1 MESHASTVFCCDTQ
15 LVAVGGQ
22 ENGNNEWDFFV
33 SHVPEDQDWAE
44 WIAAVL
50 EADRNRVLVQ
60 AWDFVPGVNWPALLQ
75 AGLLRGGRMV
85 AVLSRAYLAS
95 AGGNSEWQAVW
106 AADPS
111 GDGRRLIPV
120 RVEACDPQVLGLVG
134 TRRWIDLAD
143 LSGPAHES
151 TARQRLLAGV
161 EAARVGRVRPA
172 GPFLLP
178 TRDGDTDP
186 VAIRL
191 ADSARVANV
200 IDVDTSTVCP
210 HMVPPRTGP
219 FVVRARLRDDLLRL
233 LTAPDAGLVG
243 ITMALHGAGGF
254 GKTTLAAETCRLP
267 EIRGAFPD
275 GVLWVTVGERAADA
289 ELAAK
294 INDLSELLSGQRPTL
309 SGPEQAGY
317 HLGRLLEERRAL
329 LVVDDV
335 WHRSQLLP
343 FLYGG
348 AGCVRL
354 VASRVRGI
362 LPDGAA
368 LLLVDA
374 MEHAEARALL
384 AAGIGT
390 GAAAGSSPDEGTVG
404 LPPAQLDRLAALT
417 GRWPVLLGLV
427 SRTLRRA
434 VRTGVSAIDAAEAI
448 ERRLRRDGPVALDLR
463 SADARELAVAA
474 TMEASLALLPAG
486 QLDRYLELAVFP
498 EGADIP
504 LAVLDVWWAAARGA
518 DGPSTEQICEDLAD
532 LALVSSYQQD
542 TRTLRLH
549 DIVHAYLRGRV
560 GPMRLAALHADLL
573 AAAARLLPA
582 AHSPNPAHANAGD
595 AGVGGGDSADDLHL
609 ASRARPW
616 WLLPQEADY
625 LWRELGYHLA
635 EAGRGDEL
643 ATTICDLRYVTA
655 KLRLLGPVPVEADLA
670 RVDGP
675 VAGELRRS
683 LGRAAHLLTPTEP
696 AHALTGILLN
706 RLAQTPSLMPMTEV
720 FAATLPDVRLAS
732 RWPLPDAPDPALRR
746 VLHGH
751 AGGIFA
757 AAVSGDGRLL
767 AAAEASGAVRVW
779 EAATGRVVTTLT
791 GSPASVVTCAISPD
805 DRWLVSGDTA
815 GEIRIWDLATRQLRQ
830 VLSGHAVGVR
840 SCAISPDGTWLA
852 SGDTG
857 GDVRLWDVVT
867 GRTRRVLVGVA
878 GVRIC
883 TIGPDGTWLA
893 SGHTTGDIRIW
904 DLRSGE
910 ARLLSADDLGG
921 VRATVASPDGT
932 WLAAGYTT
940 GTIRLWDTATGQTR
954 AILTGHIAEV
964 YALAVGPDGQ
974 WLASGSLDRTI
985 RIWDVSEAR
994 TTGVLGGHTAG
1005 VRACVVSPDG
1015 TWLASA
1021 DQVGV
1026 VQVWDVALA
1035 RRPGSAAA
1043 PATGIRSCA
1052 FSPDGQLL
1060 AVGEVTGTV
1069 RIWDVAGEDTAMVL
1083 RGHTGGV
1090 WECPFSPDGQRLATA
1105 SDDRTVRVWDLE
1117 RHTSIVLSSHDAE
1130 VWGCSFTPDGARLA
1144 SCDSG
1149 GGVRIWDVDTATAV
1163 QELPGHT
1170 AGVWA
1175 CPVGPDGTWLATGGE
1190 DQTVRIWDLSSG
1202 QTRTMLP
1209 HPAAVWMC
1217 AVSPG
1222 GDVVVSGDADGTTR
1236 IFDRHG
1242 GQLRHVLP
1250 GHAGGVWW
1258 CDISPDG
1265 RRLATTGGDQTVR
1278 LWDVATGQGVAILT
1292 GHVGAVWSCAFSPD
1306 GSTIASTDG
1315 AGSIRLWSS
1324 VTGRIRS
1331 VLSYHTSV
1339 LWCTAA
1345 SPDGQWLAVGGLDDD
1360 GAATLQLWDVATRC
1374 RRDLP
1379 TAGMPGIRA
1388 CVAGSDGS
1396 WLVAVDTAGQIRI
1409 WDVSSGEVTAVG
1421 TASATPAAPVTAGE
1435 TVPPRAQADGARPQT
1450 LGVPGARVRT
1460 CALGPDDGW
1469 LLAGGSDGIL
1479 RILDVATGTCL
1490 RTIDAHQADVRCT
1503 AVAPDGRWVASGD
1516 ASGSLVITNQAD
1528 GTVQARLDG
1537 LAAAVSS
1544 CATGPDGSW
1553 LAIGDAAGG
1562 LRLWD
1567 PAGDILLA
1575 VLDGHTA
1582 GVSSCAASADGRW
1595 LASVD
1600 LDGVLRIWD
1609 VEQGCC
1615 ATMTRVE
1622 SSLFGC
1628 CWLPDM
1634 PAVAATGVGGVFL
1647 FTLVTPATHRDGP
1660 PTRLEP
1666 LDCHD

>member
-1 MESHASTVFCCDTQ
+1 MT
-15 LVAVGGQ
+15 VGGQ
-22 ENGNNEWDFFV
+22 ENGSSEWDFFV
-33 SHVPEDQDWAE
+33 SHAPQDQGWAE

-50 EADRNRVLVQ
+50 ESDNNRVLVQ

-75 AGLLRGGRMV
+75 AGLVGSGRMV

-95 AGGNSEWQAVW
+95 VGGNAEWQAVW

-161 EAARVGRVRPA
+161 EAARAGRVRPA

-178 TRDGDTDP
+178 TRDGDTNPGDFRP
-186 VAIRL
+186 GDGDRAAEL
-191 ADSARVANV
+191 
-200 IDVDTSTVCP
+200 IDVETSTFRP
-210 HMVPPRTGP
+210 QMVPPRTGS
-219 FVVRARLRDDLLRL
+219 FVVRPRLRDELLRL

-243 ITMALHGAGGF
+243 LTMALHGAGGF

-275 GVLWVTVGERAADA
+275 GVLWVTVGERAAGA
-289 ELAAK
+289 QLAAK
-294 INDLSELLSGQRPTL
+294 INDLSELLSGERPTL

-317 HLGRLLEERRAL
+317 HLGRLLDERRAL

-362 LPDGAA
+362 LPDDAA

-384 AAGIGT
+384 AAGIDAGGDAWSGGGSSSGSGSGAGGSGG
-390 GAAAGSSPDEGTVG
+390 GAAGP
-404 LPPAQLDRLAALT
+404 LMAQLDRLAALT

-434 VRTGVSAIDAAEAI
+434 VRTGVSAVDAAEAI

-463 SADARELAVAA
+463 SAGARELAVAA

-498 EGADIP
+498 EDADIP
-504 LAVLDVWWAAARGA
+504 LAVLDVWWAAARGV

-532 LALVSSYQQD
+532 LALVSAYRQD
-542 TRTLRLH
+542 TRMLRLH
-549 DIVHAYLRGRV
+549 DVVHAYLRGRA
-560 GPMRLAALHADLL
+560 GPTRLAALHADLL
-573 AAAARLLPA
+573 AAATRLLPA
-582 AHSPNPAHANAGD
+582 SLGPSPAGADAGD
-595 AGVGGGDSADDLHL
+595 AGGGGGNSADGLPP
-609 ASRARPW
+609 AGGVRPW
-616 WLLPQEADY
+616 WLLPQEAGY

-643 ATTICDLRYVTA
+643 AATVCDLRYVTA

-670 RVDGP
+670 RVDDP

-696 AHALTGILLN
+696 AHALAGVLTS
-706 RLAQTPSLMPMTEV
+706 RLAQTPSLTPMVEA

-757 AAVSGDGRLL
+757 AAVSADGRLL
-767 AAAEASGAVRVW
+767 AAAEAIGAVRVW
-779 EAATGRVVTTLT
+779 DAADGRVVAVLT

-805 DRWLVSGDTA
+805 GRWLVSGDTA
-815 GEIRIWDLATRQLRQ
+815 GEIRIWDLATRQVRQ

-840 SCAISPDGTWLA
+840 SCVISPDGTWLA

-857 GDVRLWDVVT
+857 GEVRIWDVAT

-878 GVRIC
+878 GVRVC
-883 TIGPDGTWLA
+883 AIGPDGTWLA

-910 ARLLSADDLGG
+910 ARLLSAEDSGG
-921 VRATVASPDGT
+921 VRAAVASPDGT
-932 WLAAGYTT
+932 WLAVGYTT
-940 GTIRLWDTATGQTR
+940 GTIRLWDTATGRTR
-954 AILTGHIAEV
+954 AVLTGHVAEA

-974 WLASGSLDRTI
+974 WLVSGSLDRTI
-985 RIWDVSEAR
+985 RVWDVPEAR

-1052 FSPDGQLL
+1052 FSPDGRLL

-1069 RIWDVAGEDTAMVL
+1069 RVWDVAGEDTALVL

-1090 WECPFSPDGQRLATA
+1090 WECPFSPDGRRLATA

-1117 RHTSIVLSSHDAE
+1117 SRTSVVLSGHDAE

-1149 GGVRIWDVDTATAV
+1149 GSVRIWDVDTATVV

-1190 DQTVRIWDLSSG
+1190 DQTVRIWDLGSG
-1202 QTRTMLP
+1202 QTRAMLP
-1209 HPAAVWMC
+1209 HPAAVWIC
-1217 AVSPG
+1217 AVSPD
-1222 GDVVVSGDADGTTR
+1222 GDVVASGDADGTTR
-1236 IFDRHG
+1236 IFDRHS

-1258 CDISPDG
+1258 CDVSPDG

-1278 LWDVATGQGVAILT
+1278 LWDVATGQGVAVLT

-1306 GSTIASTDG
+1306 GSTVASTDG
-1315 AGSIRLWSS
+1315 AGSIRLWSAA
-1324 VTGRIRS
+1324 TGRIRS
-1331 VLSYHTSV
+1331 VLAYHTSV
-1339 LWCTAA
+1339 LWCAAA
-1345 SPDGQWLAVGGLDDD
+1345 SPDGRWLAVGGLDDG
-1360 GAATLQLWDVATRC
+1360 GAATLQLWDVATRR

-1379 TAGMPGIRA
+1379 TAGIPGIRA
-1388 CVAGSDGS
+1388 CVAGSDS
-1396 WLVAVDTAGQIRI
+1396 RWLGAVDTAGQVWI
-1409 WDVSSGEVTAVG
+1409 WDVSPGDVTAAG
-1421 TASATPAAPVTAGE
+1421 TASAMPAATVAAGE
-1435 TVPPRAQADGARPQT
+1435 AVRALGAPADGAGPRRF
-1450 LGVPGARVRT
+1450 GAPGARVRT
-1460 CALGPDDGW
+1460 CTLGPDGSW
-1469 LLAGGSDGIL
+1469 LLTGDRDGTL
-1479 RILDVATGTCL
+1479 RILDVATGQCL
-1490 RTIDAHQADVRCT
+1490 RTVDAHQAEARCT
-1503 AVAPDGRWVASGD
+1503 AVAPDGRWLASGD
-1516 ASGSLVITNQAD
+1516 ADGALVVTNRAD

-1544 CATGPDGSW
+1544 CAAGPDGSW

-1567 PAGDILLA
+1567 PTADVLRA
-1575 VLDGHTA
+1575 VLNGHTA

-1609 VEQGCC
+1609 VDQGRC

-1628 CWLPDM
+1628 CWLPDA
-1634 PAVAATGVGGVFL
+1634 PAVAVTGVGGVFL
-1647 FTLVTPATHRDGP
+1647 FTLVTPSALRDGP
-1660 PTRLEP
+1660 PARLER
-1666 LDCHD
+1666 LERRE